1 MCSMAKFHEYTTIV
15 EHICVRKDCK
25 LEKIAKELHFLG
37 EEVKGEEVSVRDNNG
52 EEYLSNEGL

>member
-1 MCSMAKFHEYTTIV
+1 
-15 EHICVRKDCK
+15 VRKDCK